1 MSKPERDD
9 VIMGKDGVPI
19 KVGDVLYNT
28 RGNEVTVIHLR
39 EYRKPRN
46 LFERFVSI
54 GKEGGKMVLRYVSSK
69 GAYADHLYCDRKRQN
84 MLSKEQTHLRGEYV
98 SLIAYVGGLR
108 VPAKPEIPFQTA

>member
-19 KVGDVLYNT
+19 KVGDVLYDT

-54 GKEGGKMVLRYVSSK
+54 GKEGEKVVLRYVSPK
-69 GAYADHLYCDRKRQN
+69 GSYADHLYCDPDEIQR
-84 MLSKEQTHLRGEYV
+84 MYSHSKGYC
-98 SLIAYVGGLR
+98 
-108 VPAKPEIPFQTA
+108 QTATK